1 MGQKAER
8 SYGDEQVT
16 MSETYVKRREHTSD
30 PDAARIWRY
39 LRFKA
44 CVSVTGVATLAAV
57 VALPRTTHAQDE
69 QPLDKIALAK
79 AFMAEYI
86 KRADSYDPALSMMF
100 AEKADL
106 RFKRFSDTE
115 DVRDVD
121 LHGQFWRNMY
131 TKTVPKMQAAGDR
144 EIFFNITYE
153 ETDDGVVI
161 KGMRRQVRQNF
172 VGPFM
177 FLIHPDENGTWRIF
191 EYERQARAPSQNV
204 FINLAVGVAVNKPI
218 DWTFTTIQAWSDH
231 PRRVELASGWM
242 KRLAESNPLVRMAKS
257 TAGVT
262 TPEESA
268 RLWVYPAT
276 VPLEPLQGRLDIATK
291 LVSKDLEGSEP
302 LGPAESM
309 QLEDVSALRRRYKTT
324 LLWGNDKKMPAVR
337 ELVIAQRGDM
347 VFLLDMICPIAD
359 PGTDLLEAEDD
370 FQLIR
375 ESLWIDTTPIP

>member
-1 MGQKAER
+1 MI
-8 SYGDEQVT
+8 
-16 MSETYVKRREHTSD
+16 ETPPSRRENITSLRS
-30 PDAARIWRY
+30 ARIPRRLHLKARAY
-39 LRFKA
+39 L
-44 CVSVTGVATLAAV
+44 TAV
-57 VALPRTTHAQDE
+57 VALAATVALPRIARAQNE
-69 QPLDKIALAK
+69 PAVDKIAIAK

-115 DVRDVD
+115 AARDVD
-121 LHGQFWRNMY
+121 LHGAFWRNMY
-131 TKTVPKMQAAGDR
+131 TKSLPQMQAAGDR
-144 EIFFNITYE
+144 EIFFDVTYE
-153 ETDDGVVI
+153 ETDDGVAI

-177 FLIHPDENGTWRIF
+177 FVIHPDDQGTWRIF
-191 EYERQARAPSQNV
+191 EYERQARAPSKNV
-204 FINLAVGVAVNKPI
+204 FINLAVGVAVDKPN
-218 DWTFTTIQAWSDH
+218 DWGFTTIQDWVDQPH
-231 PRRVELASGWM
+231 RVALAGTWM

-257 TAGVT
+257 TAGVS

-268 RLWVYPAT
+268 RLWVYPIT
-276 VPLEPLQGRLDIATK
+276 VPLEPLEGRLEIATK

-309 QLEDVSALRRRYKTT
+309 QLEGVSALRRRYKTT
-324 LLWGNDKKMPAVR
+324 LLWGDGNKMPAVR

-347 VFLLDMICPIAD
+347 VFLLDMICPLAD

-370 FQLIR
+370 FKLIR
-375 ESLWIDTTPIP
+375 ESLWIDSTPIP